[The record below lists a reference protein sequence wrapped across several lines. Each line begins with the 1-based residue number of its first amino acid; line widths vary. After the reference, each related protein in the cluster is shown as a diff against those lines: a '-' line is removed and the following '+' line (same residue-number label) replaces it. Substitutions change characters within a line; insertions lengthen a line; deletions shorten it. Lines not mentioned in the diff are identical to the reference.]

1 MRQDRMTQIQQSRL
15 RIAWIPPGRTERGF
29 KSVAC
34 RPQQPLK
41 LQNEGEL
48 QNFPKFA
55 GPVSKLGL
63 QFVTPPALHY
73 DCQKPLLKV
82 RGN

>member
-1 MRQDRMTQIQQSRL
+1 MRQDRMAQIQQSHL
-15 RIAWIPPGRTERGF
+15 GIAWLPLGRTERGF

-34 RPQQPLK
+34 RLRQPSK
-41 LQNEGEL
+41 SKNEGEF

-63 QFVTPPALHY
+63 QFVTPPVLHY

-82 RGN
+82 RGS